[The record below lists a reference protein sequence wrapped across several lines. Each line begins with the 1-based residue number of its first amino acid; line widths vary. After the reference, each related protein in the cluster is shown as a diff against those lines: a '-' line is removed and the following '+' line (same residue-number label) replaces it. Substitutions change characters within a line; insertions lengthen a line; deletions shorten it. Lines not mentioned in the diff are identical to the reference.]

1 MDSFVQNVFTIIGF
15 GAELFFVETGVCI
28 RRKVGDEMD
37 IREIDGLWCDDITF
51 CPYKGCRRKTCP
63 RNQMHI
69 RDKSIPHSYFVERPP
84 DCPYR
89 KRQDEFYHVRKK
101 GGDDA

>member
-1 MDSFVQNVFTIIGF
+1 MS
-15 GAELFFVETGVCI
+15 A
-28 RRKVGDEMD
+28 KD
-37 IREIDGLWCDDITF
+37 IVGLWCDDITF

-63 RNQMHI
+63 RNQIHI

-89 KRQDEFYHVRKK
+89 KKQDEFYHVRKK
-101 GGDDA
+101 ATDDA